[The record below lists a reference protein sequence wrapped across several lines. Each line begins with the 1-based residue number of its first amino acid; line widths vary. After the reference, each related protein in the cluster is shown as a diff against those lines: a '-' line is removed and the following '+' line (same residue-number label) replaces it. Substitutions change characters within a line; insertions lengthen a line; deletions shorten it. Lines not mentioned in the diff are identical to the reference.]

1 MANER
6 PKVEPQA
13 IVCAATQH
21 TLDYWLVCLFGIAN
35 LPLSTR
41 SVQKGAHLMKRL
53 LLLIALLML
62 LVSLAP
68 GALAQDDGYTI
79 AFVPGVNPDP
89 FYITMSTGV
98 YQAAADLG
106 LNIIQQDPE
115 RFDVTVSAPIIEAL
129 IARGDVDAL
138 VTAPND
144 KEQSIPVLQAAH
156 EAGIPVLTVDTFIGD
171 GNYADGEVT
180 FPISYIG
187 SDNTQ
192 GGYIACSAL
201 ADALPE
207 GSKIYVT
214 NTRPGISTTDQ
225 REEGCLMA
233 ADDRG
238 LVVARVDYN
247 ENSADMAQQ
256 QTAAVLQANPDI
268 VGMFATN
275 LFGAVGAG
283 NAIQNAGLQ
292 GAVEVALFDAGE
304 ENIQFLRDGIVSL
317 VIAQKPADMGYLGVA
332 LATAYL
338 DGVGSIPARI
348 GTGYAVITIDNVDD
362 PAVSRFIYTSNT
374 TDPAPAL
381 DDSYNLAFV
390 PGVNPDPFYITM
402 SRGVYAAAGR
412 LGINVI
418 QQDPERFDVTVSAP
432 IIEALIARGD
442 IDSLVT
448 APNDKE
454 QSIPVLQ
461 SAHEAGIPVL
471 TVDTFIGDGNYADGE
486 VTFPMT
492 YIGSDNTQ
500 GGYIACSALAD
511 ALPEGSKIYVTNT
524 RPGISTTDQREE
536 GCLMAADARGLVVA
550 RVDYNENSA
559 DMAQQQTAAVLQANP
574 DIVGMFATNLFG
586 AVGAGNAIQNAG
598 LQGAVEVALFD
609 AGEENI
615 QFLRD
620 GIVSLVIAQKPAD
633 MGYMGVIAQVANL
646 RGVTSMPARVPTG
659 YAVIT
664 IDNVDDPDVARFIYT
679 G

>member
-1 MANER
+1 
-6 PKVEPQA
+6 
-13 IVCAATQH
+13 
-21 TLDYWLVCLFGIAN
+21 
-35 LPLSTR
+35 
-41 SVQKGAHLMKRL
+41 MKRL
-53 LLLIALLML
+53 SLLIALLL
-62 LVSLAP
+62 LFASLVP

-98 YQAAADLG
+98 NQAATDLG
-106 LNIIQQDPE
+106 LTIIQQDPE

-156 EAGIPVLTVDTFIGD
+156 DAGIPVLTVDTFIGD

-225 REEGCLMA
+225 REEGCLNA
-233 ADDRG
+233 AEDRG

-275 LFGAVGAG
+275 TFGALGAG
-283 NAIQNAGLQ
+283 TAIQNAGLQ
-292 GAVEVALFDAGE
+292 GAVEVALFDASE
-304 ENIQFLRDGIVSL
+304 ENIGFLNDGIVSL

-348 GTGYAVITIDNVDD
+348 GTGYAVITSDNVDD
-362 PAVSRFIYTSNT
+362 PDVARFIYTSNT

-402 SRGVYAAAGR
+402 SRGVYAAAER
-412 LGINVI
+412 LGITVI

-442 IDSLVT
+442 VDALVT

-461 SAHEAGIPVL
+461 AAHDAGIPVL

-486 VTFPMT
+486 VTFPIS

-536 GCLMAADARGLVVA
+536 GCLNAAEDRGLVVA

-574 DIVGMFATNLFG
+574 DIVGMFATNTFG
-586 AVGAGNAIQNAG
+586 ALGAGTAIQNAG

-609 AGEENI
+609 ASEENI
-615 QFLRD
+615 GFLND

-633 MGYMGVIAQVANL
+633 MGYLGVIAQAANL

-664 IDNVDDPDVARFIYT
+664 IDNVDDPNVARFIYT

>member
-1 MANER
+1 
-6 PKVEPQA
+6 
-13 IVCAATQH
+13 
-21 TLDYWLVCLFGIAN
+21 
-35 LPLSTR
+35 
-41 SVQKGAHLMKRL
+41 MKRL

-283 NAIQNAGLQ
+283 NAIQNAGL
-292 GAVEVALFDAGE
+292 
-304 ENIQFLRDGIVSL
+304 
-317 VIAQKPADMGYLGVA
+317 
-332 LATAYL
+332 
-338 DGVGSIPARI
+338 
-348 GTGYAVITIDNVDD
+348 
-362 PAVSRFIYTSNT
+362 
-374 TDPAPAL
+374 
-381 DDSYNLAFV
+381 
-390 PGVNPDPFYITM
+390 
-402 SRGVYAAAGR
+402 
-412 LGINVI
+412 
-418 QQDPERFDVTVSAP
+418 
-432 IIEALIARGD
+432 
-442 IDSLVT
+442 
-448 APNDKE
+448 
-454 QSIPVLQ
+454 
-461 SAHEAGIPVL
+461 
-471 TVDTFIGDGNYADGE
+471 
-486 VTFPMT
+486 
-492 YIGSDNTQ
+492 
-500 GGYIACSALAD
+500 
-511 ALPEGSKIYVTNT
+511 
-524 RPGISTTDQREE
+524 
-536 GCLMAADARGLVVA
+536 
-550 RVDYNENSA
+550 
-559 DMAQQQTAAVLQANP
+559 
-574 DIVGMFATNLFG
+574 
-586 AVGAGNAIQNAG
+586 
-598 LQGAVEVALFD
+598 
-609 AGEENI
+609 
-615 QFLRD
+615 
-620 GIVSLVIAQKPAD
+620 
-633 MGYMGVIAQVANL
+633 
-646 RGVTSMPARVPTG
+646 
-659 YAVIT
+659 
-664 IDNVDDPDVARFIYT
+664 
-679 G
+679 

>member
-1 MANER
+1 M
-6 PKVEPQA
+6 KK
-13 IVCAATQH
+13 
-21 TLDYWLVCLFGIAN
+21 LLV
-35 LPLSTR
+35 
-41 SVQKGAHLMKRL
+41 L
-53 LLLIALLML
+53 LAIALF
-62 LVSLAP
+62 VISLAP
-68 GALAQDDGYTI
+68 GAAAQDDAYTI

-89 FYITMSTGV
+89 FYITMSAGV

-106 LNIIQQDPE
+106 LEIIQQDPE
-115 RFDVTVSAPIIEAL
+115 RFDVTISAPIIEAL
-129 IARGDVDAL
+129 IARGDIDAL

-144 KEQSIPVLQAAH
+144 KEQSIPVLQEAH

-171 GNYADGEVT
+171 GDYADGEVT

-187 SDNTQ
+187 SDNVQ
-192 GGYIACSAL
+192 GGYIACSSL
-201 ADALPE
+201 ADKLGE
-207 GSKIYVT
+207 GAKIYVS

-225 REEGCLMA
+225 REEGCLQA
-233 ADDRG
+233 AEDRG

-247 ENSADMAQQ
+247 ENSADTAQQ

-275 LFGAVGAG
+275 TFGALGAG
-283 NAIQNAGLQ
+283 TAIQNAGLQ
-292 GAVEVALFDAGE
+292 GAIEVALFDASE
-304 ENIQFLRDGIVSL
+304 ENIGFLNDGIVSL

-338 DGVGSIPARI
+338 DGVASIPARI
-348 GTGYAVITIDNVDD
+348 PTGYAVINADNVDD
-362 PAVSRFIYTSNT
+362 PDVARFIYTSSASE
-374 TDPAPAL
+374 PQSAL

-402 SRGVYAAAGR
+402 SRGVYSATGR
-412 LGINVI
+412 LGMNVI

-432 IIEALIARGD
+432 IIKALIARGD
-442 IDSLVT
+442 IASLVT

-461 SAHEAGIPVL
+461 EAHEAGIPVL
-471 TVDTFIGDGNYADGE
+471 TVDTFIGDGDYVDGE
-486 VTFPMT
+486 VTFPLS
-492 YIGSDNTQ
+492 YIGSDNVQ
-500 GGYIACSALAD
+500 GGYIACSSLAD
-511 ALPEGSKIYVTNT
+511 QLGEGAQIYVSNT

-536 GCLMAADARGLVVA
+536 GCLQAAEDFGLAVV

-574 DIVGMFATNLFG
+574 EIVGMFATNTFG
-586 AVGAGNAIQNAG
+586 ALGAGTAIQNAG

-609 AGEENI
+609 ASEENI
-615 QFLRD
+615 GFLND

-633 MGYMGVIAQVANL
+633 MGYLGVVAQAANL

-664 IDNVDDPDVARFIYT
+664 VDNVDDPDVARFIYT
-679 G
+679 GN

>member
-1 MANER
+1 
-6 PKVEPQA
+6 
-13 IVCAATQH
+13 
-21 TLDYWLVCLFGIAN
+21 
-35 LPLSTR
+35 
-41 SVQKGAHLMKRL
+41 MKRL
-53 LLLIALLML
+53 SLLIALLL
-62 LVSLAP
+62 LFASLVP

-98 YQAAADLG
+98 NQAATDLG
-106 LNIIQQDPE
+106 LTIIQQDPE

-156 EAGIPVLTVDTFIGD
+156 DAGIPVLTVDTFIGD

-225 REEGCLMA
+225 REEGCLSA
-233 ADDRG
+233 AEDRG

-275 LFGAVGAG
+275 TFGALGAG
-283 NAIQNAGLQ
+283 TAIQNAGLQ
-292 GAVEVALFDAGE
+292 GAVEVALFDASE
-304 ENIQFLRDGIVSL
+304 ENIGFLNDGIVSL

-348 GTGYAVITIDNVDD
+348 GTGYAVITSDNVDD
-362 PAVSRFIYTSNT
+362 PDVARFIYTSNT

-402 SRGVYAAAGR
+402 SRGVYAAAER
-412 LGINVI
+412 LGITVI

-442 IDSLVT
+442 IASLVT

-536 GCLMAADARGLVVA
+536 GCLSAAEDRGLVVA

-574 DIVGMFATNLFG
+574 DIVGMFATNTFG
-586 AVGAGNAIQNAG
+586 ALGAGTAIQNAG

-609 AGEENI
+609 ASEENI
-615 QFLRD
+615 GFLND

-633 MGYMGVIAQVANL
+633 MGYLGVIAQAANL

-664 IDNVDDPDVARFIYT
+664 IDNVDDPNVARFIYT

>member
-1 MANER
+1 
-6 PKVEPQA
+6 
-13 IVCAATQH
+13 
-21 TLDYWLVCLFGIAN
+21 
-35 LPLSTR
+35 
-41 SVQKGAHLMKRL
+41 MKRL
-53 LLLIALLML
+53 VLLTALLLLLT
-62 LVSLAP
+62 SLAP

-98 YQAAADLG
+98 YQAATDLG

-144 KEQSIPVLQAAH
+144 KEQSIPVLQSAH

-225 REEGCLMA
+225 REQGCLMA
-233 ADDRG
+233 AEDRGLVVARVDYNENSADMAQQQTAAVLQANPDIVGMFATNLFGAVGAGNAIQNAGLQGAVEVALFDAGEENIQFLRDGVVSLVIAQKPADMGYLGVALATAYLDGVGSIPARIGTGYAVITIDNVDDPDVARFIYTSNTTDPAPALDDSYNLAFVPGVNPDPFYITMSRGVYAAAERLGINVIQQDPERFDVTVSAPIIEALIARGDIASLVTAPNDKEQSIPVLQSAHEAGIPVLTVDTFIGDGNYADGEVTFPMTYIGSDNTQGGYIACSALADALPEGSKIYVTNTRPGISTTDQREQGCLMAAEDQG

-317 VIAQKPADMGYLGVA
+317 VIAQKPADMGYLGV
-332 LATAYL
+332 
-338 DGVGSIPARI
+338 
-348 GTGYAVITIDNVDD
+348 
-362 PAVSRFIYTSNT
+362 
-374 TDPAPAL
+374 
-381 DDSYNLAFV
+381 
-390 PGVNPDPFYITM
+390 
-402 SRGVYAAAGR
+402 
-412 LGINVI
+412 
-418 QQDPERFDVTVSAP
+418 
-432 IIEALIARGD
+432 
-442 IDSLVT
+442 
-448 APNDKE
+448 
-454 QSIPVLQ
+454 
-461 SAHEAGIPVL
+461 
-471 TVDTFIGDGNYADGE
+471 
-486 VTFPMT
+486 
-492 YIGSDNTQ
+492 
-500 GGYIACSALAD
+500 
-511 ALPEGSKIYVTNT
+511 
-524 RPGISTTDQREE
+524 
-536 GCLMAADARGLVVA
+536 
-550 RVDYNENSA
+550 
-559 DMAQQQTAAVLQANP
+559 
-574 DIVGMFATNLFG
+574 
-586 AVGAGNAIQNAG
+586 
-598 LQGAVEVALFD
+598 
-609 AGEENI
+609 
-615 QFLRD
+615 
-620 GIVSLVIAQKPAD
+620 
-633 MGYMGVIAQVANL
+633 IAQVANL

>member
-1 MANER
+1 
-6 PKVEPQA
+6 
-13 IVCAATQH
+13 
-21 TLDYWLVCLFGIAN
+21 
-35 LPLSTR
+35 
-41 SVQKGAHLMKRL
+41 MKRL
-53 LLLIALLML
+53 LVISALLL
-62 LVSLAP
+62 FVLSLVP

-106 LNIIQQDPE
+106 VNIIQQDPE
-115 RFDVTVSAPIIEAL
+115 EFDVTFSVPIVEAL
-129 IARGDVDAL
+129 IARGDIDAL

-144 KEQSIPVLQAAH
+144 KEQSIPVLQNAH

-171 GNYADGEVT
+171 GDYANGEVT
-180 FPISYIG
+180 FPLSYIG
-187 SDNTQ
+187 SDNVH

-201 ADALPE
+201 ADKLGE
-207 GSKIYVT
+207 GAKIYVT
-214 NTRPGISTTDQ
+214 NTKPGISTTDQ
-225 REEGCLMA
+225 RQQGCLEA
-233 ADDRG
+233 ADARG
-238 LVVARVDYN
+238 LEVARVDYN
-247 ENSADMAQQ
+247 ENSADIAQA

-304 ENIQFLRDGIVSL
+304 ENIQFLRDGVVSL

-332 LATAYL
+332 MATAYL

-362 PAVSRFIYTSNT
+362 PDVARFIYTSNT
-374 TDPAPAL
+374 SDAAAAL

-402 SRGVYAAAGR
+402 SRGVYAAAER

-418 QQDPERFDVTVSAP
+418 QQDPEEFDVTFSVP
-432 IIEALIARGD
+432 IVEALIARGD
-442 IDSLVT
+442 IDALVT

-461 SAHEAGIPVL
+461 NAHEAGIPVL
-471 TVDTFIGDGNYADGE
+471 TVDTFIGDGDYANGE
-486 VTFPMT
+486 VTFPLS
-492 YIGSDNTQ
+492 YIGSDNVH
-500 GGYIACSALAD
+500 GGFIACSALAD
-511 ALPEGSKIYVTNT
+511 KLGEGAKIYVTNT
-524 RPGISTTDQREE
+524 KPGISTTDQRQQ
-536 GCLMAADARGLVVA
+536 GCLEAADARGLEVA
-550 RVDYNENSA
+550 RVDFNENSA
-559 DMAQQQTAAVLQANP
+559 DIAQAQTAAVLQANP

-620 GIVSLVIAQKPAD
+620 GVVSLVIAQKPAD
-633 MGYMGVIAQVANL
+633 MGYMGVIAQVANM
-646 RGVTSMPARVPTG
+646 RGVTSMPARVGTG

>member
-1 MANER
+1 
-6 PKVEPQA
+6 
-13 IVCAATQH
+13 
-21 TLDYWLVCLFGIAN
+21 
-35 LPLSTR
+35 
-41 SVQKGAHLMKRL
+41 MKRL
-53 LLLIALLML
+53 VLLTALLLLLA
-62 LVSLAP
+62 SLAP
-68 GALAQDDGYTI
+68 VALAQDDGYTI

-106 LNIIQQDPE
+106 HTVIQQDPE

-129 IARGDVDAL
+129 IARGGIDAL

-144 KEQSIPVLQAAH
+144 KEQSIPVLQSAH
-156 EAGIPVLTVDTFIGD
+156 EAGIVVLTVDTFIGD

-225 REEGCLMA
+225 REEGCLAA

-247 ENSADMAQQ
+247 ENSADTAQA

-275 LFGAVGAG
+275 TFGALGAG
-283 NAIQNAGLQ
+283 TAIQNAGLQ
-292 GAVEVALFDAGE
+292 GAVEVALFDASE
-304 ENIQFLRDGIVSL
+304 ENIGFLRDGIVSL

-332 LATAYL
+332 MATAYL
-338 DGVGSIPARI
+338 DGVGSVPSRI
-348 GTGYAVITIDNVDD
+348 GTGYAVIDIDNVDD
-362 PAVSRFIYTSNT
+362 PDVARFIYTSNT

-381 DDSYNLAFV
+381 DESYNLAFV

-442 IDSLVT
+442 IASLVT

-461 SAHEAGIPVL
+461 SAHESGIPVL

-486 VTFPMT
+486 VTFPLT

-536 GCLMAADARGLVVA
+536 GCLMAAEDRGLVVA

-633 MGYMGVIAQVANL
+633 MGYMGVIAQVANM

>member
-1 MANER
+1 M
-6 PKVEPQA
+6 
-13 IVCAATQH
+13 
-21 TLDYWLVCLFGIAN
+21 
-35 LPLSTR
+35 
-41 SVQKGAHLMKRL
+41 
-53 LLLIALLML
+53 
-62 LVSLAP
+62 
-68 GALAQDDGYTI
+68 
-79 AFVPGVNPDP
+79 
-89 FYITMSTGV
+89 
-98 YQAAADLG
+98 
-106 LNIIQQDPE
+106 
-115 RFDVTVSAPIIEAL
+115 
-129 IARGDVDAL
+129 IARGDIDSL

-144 KEQSIPVLQAAH
+144 KEQSIPVLQSAH

-180 FPISYIG
+180 FPVSYIG

-225 REEGCLMA
+225 REQGCLMA
-233 ADDRG
+233 AEDRG

-304 ENIQFLRDGIVSL
+304 ENIQFLRDGVVSL

-362 PAVSRFIYTSNT
+362 PEVARFIYTSNT

-402 SRGVYAAAGR
+402 SRGVYAAAER

-524 RPGISTTDQREE
+524 RPGISTTDQREQ
-536 GCLMAADARGLVVA
+536 GCLMAAEDHGLVVA

-633 MGYMGVIAQVANL
+633 MGYLGVIAQVANL